1 MTAQETRL
9 DVFTGIGTDKK
20 LERKEEKVME
30 KTVYEVISFRKE
42 VSFNEVEKGK
52 FIASGYELVLKDGVS
67 QEDFWELCDAQ
78 LVARFKNELD
88 AIDFLRENCNAS
100 VEAFKSNGLMIVNEV
115 GVFEMIYDD
124 ENVELE
130 ENDYCKDTIV
140 NQPIEFTT
148 GIDWEYVERCIVNN
162 DEEVNF
168 SNAHDLER
176 KFDEMIDEAIRY
188 DVDIE
193 KEDLGDCYS
202 DDLIELRNK
211 LKDCRYLSEVD
222 DLYEELVDHLKG
234 YEN

>member
-1 MTAQETRL
+1 
-9 DVFTGIGTDKK
+9 
-20 LERKEEKVME
+20 
-30 KTVYEVISFRKE
+30 
-42 VSFNEVEKGK
+42 
-52 FIASGYELVLKDGVS
+52 
-67 QEDFWELCDAQ
+67 
-78 LVARFKNELD
+78 
-88 AIDFLRENCNAS
+88 
-100 VEAFKSNGLMIVNEV
+100 
-115 GVFEMIYDD
+115 MIYDD

-211 LKDCRYLSEVD
+211 LQDCRYLSEVD